1 MDSKELTMN
10 NFRFYIPTELF
21 YGVGSLEKMA
31 TESLP
36 GKKALVVTGGNSI
49 RRLGILDRVL
59 SILKGRSIETVLYDR
74 VTPNPV
80 KEIVAEAAEL
90 ARNEGCDFVVGLGG
104 GSPIDAS
111 KAISMMATNPGVIW
125 DYIQV
130 GSGGKKAFAKPG
142 LPLIAIPTTAG
153 TGTEG
158 NPTAVITNL
167 ETGEKVGMA
176 CAFPVKSFVDP
187 ELTLH
192 ISPSYTAFQ
201 GFDALFHS
209 LEAFISV
216 RATPVSDMI
225 ALESM
230 RLIFS
235 HLATAVND
243 GANLAAR
250 DGVSRASMLAG
261 MVICI
266 SSCTSAHLIEHSLS
280 GMVPE
285 LPHGEGLILIS
296 TAFHTLGVQQIPER
310 YALIADALGFSKA
323 GQSVQEKAQS
333 VVAAMEALKADCGV
347 AGRRLSDHGF
357 SEQDIARIVENA
369 HTIAGG
375 PFTRDRYEIS
385 DEALS
390 EMIRASL

>member
-1 MDSKELTMN
+1 MN
-10 NFRFYIPTELF
+10 NFRFFIPTELF
-21 YGVGSLEKMA
+21 YGAGSLEKLA
-31 TESLP
+31 TEPLP
-36 GKKALVVTGGNSI
+36 GKRALVVTGGNSI
-49 RRLGILDRVL
+49 KRLGILERVL
-59 SILKGRSIETVLYDR
+59 SILQSCSVETVLYDG

-80 KEIVAEAAEL
+80 KEIVAEAAQL
-90 ARNEGCDFVVGLGG
+90 ARNENCDFVVGLGG
-104 GSPIDAS
+104 GSSIDAA
-111 KAISMMATNPGVIW
+111 KAIAMMAANSGDIW

-130 GSGGKKAFAKPG
+130 GSGGKKPFSKPG

-158 NPTAVITNL
+158 NPTAVITNAD
-167 ETGEKVGMA
+167 TGEKVGMS

-187 ELTLH
+187 ELTLN

-216 RATPVSDMI
+216 RATPVSDVW

-230 RLIFS
+230 RLIFA

-243 GANLAAR
+243 GMNLEAR
-250 DGVSRASMLAG
+250 DAVSRASMMAG

-280 GMVPE
+280 GIVQT

-296 TAFHTLGVQQIPER
+296 AAFHGLGAQHIPDR
-310 YALIADALGFSKA
+310 YALIADALGFTKP
-323 GQSVQEKAQS
+323 GQTILEKARS
-333 VVAAMEALKADCGV
+333 FLTVLEDLKAACGV
-347 AGRRLSDHGF
+347 SERRLSDHGF
-357 SEQDIARIVENA
+357 SEKDIDLIVRNA
-369 HTIAGG
+369 HVIAGG
-375 PFTRDRYEIS
+375 PFTRDRYVIS
-385 DEALS
+385 DESLA